1 MRHVWIT
8 GAGRGIGAAIALAFA
23 REGATLSL
31 SGRNLATLNLQKQ
44 ILEQACP
51 GVKVHVSVMD
61 LVDAASV
68 TAAYQ
73 ANHHA
78 LGPVDVLINN
88 AGQALSQPFAKTDM
102 TLWHQMLNVNLTGTY
117 LCIQA
122 TLPDLRTPQPQRSG
136 TLVRLVGMTLEAR
149 GVMAPLGACC
159 EVVGQTG
166 HRVEAE
172 VVGFND
178 KVLFLMPFT
187 EPTGVGPGDM
197 VRVLSNSSLV
207 KLGPELLGRVID
219 GRCQPLDGKPD
230 PGCKELLSL
239 LGRPINPMERGP
251 INKILDV
258 GVKAIN
264 GVLTLG
270 RGQRLGLVA
279 GSGVGKSVLLGM
291 LTRFTKADVVVIGL
305 IGERGREVQ
314 AFIQESLGEEGL
326 AKSVVVAAP
335 ANVSPVLRLKATHLT
350 HVIAE
355 YFRDQGKDVL
365 MLCDSLTRVAHAQ
378 REIGLAIGEPP
389 TAKGYPPSV
398 FALLPNLIERG
409 GVGRHGHGSITA
421 IYTVLAEGDDAADP
435 IVDIARASLD
445 GQVMLSRKLADS
457 AHYPAIDLTGSISRL
472 MQSLLSNEDLKSANK
487 LRRLWSIYQ
496 QNVDLV
502 QVGAYENGSNPELD
516 EAIRLN
522 DRIVSFL
529 RQDMH
534 ISQDYETTRQQL
546 RELLSQ

>member
-1 MRHVWIT
+1 MD
-8 GAGRGIGAAIALAFA
+8 FA
-23 REGATLSL
+23 VEVEQSL
-31 SGRNLATLNLQKQ
+31 SG
-44 ILEQACP
+44 
-51 GVKVHVSVMD
+51 
-61 LVDAASV
+61 
-68 TAAYQ
+68 
-73 ANHHA
+73 
-78 LGPVDVLINN
+78 
-88 AGQALSQPFAKTDM
+88 
-102 TLWHQMLNVNLTGTY
+102 
-117 LCIQA
+117 
-122 TLPDLRTPQPQRSG
+122 LRTPQPQRSG

-159 EVVGQTG
+159 EVVGRHG

-187 EPTGVGPGDM
+187 EPAGVGPGDM
-197 VRVLSNSSLV
+197 VRVVSNSSLV
-207 KLGPELLGRVID
+207 SLGPELLGRVID
-219 GRCQPLDGKPD
+219 GRCQPLDGKPA
-230 PGCKELLSL
+230 PVCKDLLSL

-270 RGQRLGLVA
+270 RGQRLGLIA

-291 LTRFTKADVVVIGL
+291 LTRFTKADIVIIGL

-326 AKSVVVAAP
+326 AKSVVIAAP

-398 FALLPNLIERG
+398 FGLLPNLIERG

-472 MQSLLSNEDLKSANK
+472 MQTLLSSEDLKSANK
-487 LRRLWSIYQ
+487 LRRLWSLYQ
-496 QNVDLV
+496 QNVDLI

-522 DRIVSFL
+522 DRIVNFL

-534 ISQDYETTRQQL
+534 ISQDYEVTRVQL
-546 RELLSQ
+546 RDLLNQ

>member
-1 MRHVWIT
+1 MIDF
-8 GAGRGIGAAIALAFA
+8 AL
-23 REGATLSL
+23 EVEQSL
-31 SGRNLATLNLQKQ
+31 SG
-44 ILEQACP
+44 
-51 GVKVHVSVMD
+51 
-61 LVDAASV
+61 
-68 TAAYQ
+68 
-73 ANHHA
+73 
-78 LGPVDVLINN
+78 
-88 AGQALSQPFAKTDM
+88 
-102 TLWHQMLNVNLTGTY
+102 
-117 LCIQA
+117 
-122 TLPDLRTPQPQRSG
+122 LRTPQPQRSG

-159 EVVGQTG
+159 EVVGRHG

-187 EPTGVGPGDM
+187 EPAGVGPGDM
-197 VRVLSNSSLV
+197 VRVVSNSSLV
-207 KLGPELLGRVID
+207 SLGPELLGRVID
-219 GRCQPLDGKPD
+219 GRCQPLDGKPA
-230 PGCKELLSL
+230 PVCKDLLSL

-264 GVLTLG
+264 GILTLG
-270 RGQRLGLVA
+270 RGQRLGLIA

-291 LTRFTKADVVVIGL
+291 LTRFTKADIVIIGL

-326 AKSVVVAAP
+326 AKSVVIAAP

-378 REIGLAIGEPP
+378 RELGLAIGEPP

-398 FALLPNLIERG
+398 FGLLPTLIERG
-409 GVGRHGHGSITA
+409 GVGRHGYGSITA

-472 MQSLLSNEDLKSANK
+472 MQTLLSSEDLKLSNK
-487 LRRLWSIYQ
+487 LRRLWSLYQ
-496 QNVDLV
+496 QNVDLI

-522 DRIVSFL
+522 DRIVNFL

-534 ISQDYETTRQQL
+534 ISQDYEVTRSQL
-546 RELLSQ
+546 RDLLSQS